1 MTMQLT
7 FKIWRQL
14 RREAKGNFVSYKMD
28 NLHQDMSLFEALDVL
43 NDKLL
48 KKGEDP
54 IEFDHDCREGIC
66 GQCGLWIN
74 GEAHG
79 PGSHNTSCQVYL
91 RSFANEDVITLE
103 PFRAK
108 RMPVKKDLKID
119 RSAMDRIIAAGGYI
133 SVNTGQAPDANAL
146 PIPMDQAETALDAA
160 SCIGC
165 AACIASCKNASAALF
180 TGAKVSHLA
189 GLPQGKLEAKA
200 RVKKMVE
207 AMDNEGFGACSFTK
221 ACEAV
226 CPQEISITSIIR
238 MNSEYIRTIWSND

>member
-1 MTMQLT
+1 MQLT
-7 FKIWRQL
+7 FNIWRQPH
-14 RREAKGNFVSYKMD
+14 RERKGKFVNYPMD

-43 NDKLL
+43 NDELL

-74 GEAHG
+74 GHAHG

-91 RSFANEDVITLE
+91 RSFKDEAVITIE

-108 RMPVKKDLKID
+108 NIPVKKDLKID
-119 RSAMDRIIAAGGYI
+119 RSAMDRIIVAGGYI
-133 SVNTGQAPDANAL
+133 SVNTGQAPDANAI
-146 PIPMDQAETALDAA
+146 PIPKDQAEAALDAA

-165 AACIASCKNASAALF
+165 AACIATCKNASAALF
-180 TGAKVSHLA
+180 TGAKVAHLA
-189 GLPQGKLEAKA
+189 GLPQGKLEAKT
-200 RVKKMVE
+200 RVKKMVH
-207 AMDNEGFGACSFTK
+207 AMDQEGFGACSFTQ

-226 CPQEISITSIIR
+226 CPQEISIAAIVR
-238 MNSEYIRTIWSND
+238 MNREYIGAILG